1 MANHGRFLLVV
12 LAFWRIFAPD
22 AAASSAADSL
32 TSVGDQPVA
41 VELMAPPFSDDPNFA
56 SWGEPQV
63 SEGGSAALV
72 VSPAPTPAEAPDYAP
87 YDSTITVRLTPVET
101 EPAAVETTAVDLTLS
116 EPDPWALAFAESARL
131 MNGPVAAVSA
141 YPVDHD
147 QDQVRFFLDRFT
159 GSRRDLLT
167 LYLSRSS
174 KYLGMIRETLKR
186 NGLPEDLAFTAM
198 IESGFN
204 PVAVSRAGAKGLW
217 QFMAATA
224 RRYGLRVD
232 QWVDER
238 LDPEKST
245 VAAAAY
251 LRDLYSQFGSWHLA
265 QAAYNAGESTVTKA
279 IQATGSTDFWTLA
292 RSRFLK
298 RETKEFVPQIQA
310 ATVIGRDPARFGFE
324 AGEVREHAVE
334 RVVVPA
340 STDLRRL
347 SAVSGISPETL
358 RSLNPVLVRGVT
370 PPGTSYEV
378 AVPPGSRSSVVSAL
392 ARKDRLNAGSTRVAA
407 ARDVHVVR
415 PRETVSSIAKHYG
428 VSVNDLLRWNRLDKQ
443 DPIRP
448 GDRLRIADLRRSVD
462 RDGQGGFR

>member
-1 MANHGRFLLVV
+1 MAIRAPFRLL
-12 LAFWRIFAPD
+12 LASLAGICASIAISPACAQSQSPSSDFFEASVPSMPADEFALP
-22 AAASSAADSL
+22 
-32 TSVGDQPVA
+32 
-41 VELMAPPFSDDPNFA
+41 APPIDTKPEEPGPQDDP
-56 SWGEPQV
+56 SVWV
-63 SEGGSAALV
+63 
-72 VSPAPTPAEAPDYAP
+72 PADF
-87 YDSTITVRLTPVET
+87 
-101 EPAAVETTAVDLTLS
+101 
-116 EPDPWALAFAESARL
+116 DPWAYAFAGSSRL
-131 MNGPVAAVSA
+131 QAQSVRFVNVPTDSVATNNS
-141 YPVDHD
+141 
-147 QDQVRFFLDRFT
+147 QVRYFVHRFT
-159 GSRRDLLT
+159 TSRRDVVGLWVR
-167 LYLSRSS
+167 RSGH
-174 KYLGMIRETLKR
+174 YLGMIFDVFRAK
-186 NGLPEDLAFTAM
+186 GLPEDLAFTAM

-279 IQATGSTDFWTLA
+279 IQATGSNDFWTLA

-347 SAVSGISPETL
+347 SAVSGISQE
-358 RSLNPVLVRGVT
+358 
-370 PPGTSYEV
+370 
-378 AVPPGSRSSVVSAL
+378 
-392 ARKDRLNAGSTRVAA
+392 
-407 ARDVHVVR
+407 
-415 PRETVSSIAKHYG
+415 
-428 VSVNDLLRWNRLDKQ
+428 
-443 DPIRP
+443 
-448 GDRLRIADLRRSVD
+448 
-462 RDGQGGFR
+462 